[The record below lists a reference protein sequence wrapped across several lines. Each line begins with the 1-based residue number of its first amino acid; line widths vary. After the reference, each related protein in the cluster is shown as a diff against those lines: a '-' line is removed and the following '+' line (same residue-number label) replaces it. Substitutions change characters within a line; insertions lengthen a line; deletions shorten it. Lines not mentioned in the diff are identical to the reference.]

1 MVDQKEGCVGVS
13 RAPSEYDAPLLAPTV
28 TRGVLEVFGK
38 PVYGEQTYSDEDRV
52 TYTIESRDTDASPG
66 EIHVSLKEREDEE
79 PELVVDGTPAVG
91 SGISITVRGPVSDW
105 ALAQTV
111 DDHNLLTE
119 LVFQGEPVLSVYG
132 PPARLR
138 AGNIRVEGISGPELL
153 IPEEHRR

>member
-1 MVDQKEGCVGVS
+1 MVDQKEGRVGES
-13 RAPSEYDAPLLAPTV
+13 GAAAEYDAPLLAPAV
-28 TRGVLEVFGK
+28 TRGVLELFGK
-38 PVYGEQTYSDEDRV
+38 PMYGERAYSDEDRV
-52 TYTIESRDTDASPG
+52 TYTIESRDTNASPG
-66 EIHVSLKEREDEE
+66 EIHVSLKGRGDEE
-79 PELVVDGTPAVG
+79 PKLVVDGTPAVG
-91 SGISITVRGPVSDW
+91 SGISMTVRGPVSDW

-138 AGNIRVEGISGPELL
+138 AGDIRVEGGSGAELL

>member
-1 MVDQKEGCVGVS
+1 MVDQKEGRVGVS
-13 RAPSEYDAPLLAPTV
+13 GGASEYDAPLLAPAV
-28 TRGVLEVFGK
+28 TRDVLAVFGE

-52 TYTIESRDTDASPG
+52 AYTIESRDTDASPG
-66 EIHVSLKEREDEE
+66 EIHVSLKERGGEE

-138 AGNIRVEGISGPELL
+138 ASDIRVEGVSGRELL